1 MVTPGARVIQPLTV
15 RAAAVLGWEQRKEHD
30 MDDTTAD
37 DRSDEVVTEF
47 DQTNDKVQ
55 GLEGDGGDIDDVEG
69 DRSADPDFE
78 MGPSA
83 VGDGSADGHREPLIT
98 RVVDGLDGE
107 SDEERR
113 D

>member
-1 MVTPGARVIQPLTV
+1 
-15 RAAAVLGWEQRKEHD
+15 

-37 DRSDEVVTEF
+37 DRNDEVVTEF

-69 DRSADPDFE
+69 DRTGDRNADPNSDLN
-78 MGPSA
+78 PA
-83 VGDGSADGHREPLIT
+83 LVGDGSADGHREPLIT
-98 RVVDGLDGE
+98 RMVDGLDGE

>member
-1 MVTPGARVIQPLTV
+1 
-15 RAAAVLGWEQRKEHD
+15 

-37 DRSDEVVTEF
+37 DRNDEVVTEF

-69 DRSADPDFE
+69 DRTGDRTDDPDSDLN
-78 MGPSA
+78 PA
-83 VGDGSADGHREPLIT
+83 LVGDGSADGHREPLIT
-98 RVVDGLDGE
+98 RMVDGLDGE

>member
-1 MVTPGARVIQPLTV
+1 
-15 RAAAVLGWEQRKEHD
+15 
-30 MDDTTAD
+30 MDETTAD

-55 GLEGDGGDIDDVEG
+55 GLEGDGRDVDDVEG
-69 DRSADPDFE
+69 DRSADPDADL
-78 MGPSA
+78 GPAA
-83 VGDGSADGHREPLIT
+83 VGGGADGAHQAPLLT
-98 RVVDGLDGE
+98 RMVDGLDGE

>member
-1 MVTPGARVIQPLTV
+1 
-15 RAAAVLGWEQRKEHD
+15 

-37 DRSDEVVTEF
+37 DRNDEVITEF

-69 DRSADPDFE
+69 DRSGDRNADPDSDLN
-78 MGPSA
+78 PA
-83 VGDGSADGHREPLIT
+83 LAGDGSADEHREPLIT
-98 RVVDGLDGE
+98 RMVDGLDGE